1 MLKVGLIGCGAIGQ
15 CVIDTLPNLSEV
27 DCEFVGILARPKPG
41 QSRKLPAEIPV
52 FEDINELLAC
62 KPNVVAECAGH
73 QAVKAHGEAILRAGC
88 DLVIISIG
96 ALAEQTT
103 LEGLKDAAEEGN
115 SRIYLPAGAIGGIDS
130 LAAARVGGLNSVCY
144 RARKPASAWK
154 GSPAE
159 KDWDLDW
166 LDHEA
171 VIFKGSAREA
181 ALLYPKNSNVAA
193 TVALAGLGFDRTNV
207 ELVADPAVTENI
219 HEVVVDSKAGTFNI
233 ALSGNPSP
241 YNPKTS
247 ALTANSVVRCL
258 ANLDTSIVI

>member
-1 MLKVGLIGCGAIGQ
+1 MLRIGLIGCGAIGQ
-15 CVIDTLPNLSEV
+15 CVMDTLPTLSDVE
-27 DCEFVGILARPKPG
+27 CEFVGILARPKPG
-41 QSRKLPAEIPV
+41 QSRNLPVEVPV
-52 FEDINELLAC
+52 FEDINGLLAR
-62 KPNVVAECAGH
+62 KPDVVAECAGH
-73 QAVKAHGEAILRAGC
+73 DAVKTYGETILHGGS
-88 DLVIISIG
+88 DLVIISVG
-96 ALAEQTT
+96 ALADQNT
-103 LEGLKDAAEEGN
+103 LDGLRNAAREGHA
-115 SRIYLPAGAIGGIDS
+115 RIYLPAGAIGGIDS

-159 KDWDLDW
+159 RDFDLDW
-166 LDHEA
+166 LDHET
-171 VIFKGSAREA
+171 VIFTGSAREA

-193 TVALAGLGFDRTNV
+193 TVALAGLGLDQTSV
-207 ELVADPAVTENI
+207 ELVADPTVTENI

-258 ANLDTSIVI
+258 ANLDSSFVI